1 MYLLC
6 SFVCILRRFLS
17 FIGVPQESQCV
28 YLYDKGVGGVEGV
41 RCVGFC
47 WHSTRTSQLR
57 FASTS
62 IVNKTIYTELHDLHS
77 LLVSVLKA
85 GNMFFV

>member
-1 MYLLC
+1 M
-6 SFVCILRRFLS
+6 CI
-17 FIGVPQESQCV
+17 CMT
-28 YLYDKGVGGVEGV
+28 KGLGGVEGV

>member
-1 MYLLC
+1 MC
-6 SFVCILRRFLS
+6 VC
-17 FIGVPQESQCV
+17 G
-28 YLYDKGVGGVEGV
+28 KGVGGEGV
-41 RCVGFC
+41 RYGGFC
-47 WHSTRTSQLR
+47 WHSTLASQLR

-85 GNMFFV
+85 ALHRVLCIKATTIGSFKFI